1 MAVKIA
7 TPPSKVSI
15 VDTNG
20 YGEINTP
27 LNLPTFAPPLE
38 PPSHIGSFIGYNVP
52 DSYDLKLKRA
62 PQTLR
67 CRVKSH
73 NPDNIRHRSRVHSI
87 PSQKLSAISPSTGT
101 RHTGVE
107 RVD

>member
-20 YGEINTP
+20 YGEIKAP

-38 PPSHIGSFIGYNVP
+38 PPSHIGSFISVR
-52 DSYDLKLKRA
+52 L
-62 PQTLR
+62 Q
-67 CRVKSH
+67 
-73 NPDNIRHRSRVHSI
+73 RS
-87 PSQKLSAISPSTGT
+87 
-101 RHTGVE
+101 
-107 RVD
+107 